1 MPDYNKTESI
11 YYYFRKSVLL
21 QIFTLI
27 IISQPLPAFAE
38 QSHELVITDKLD
50 HLNKRQLVT
59 ALFIAAPYTD
69 EFFVRCILVTRR
81 SSESEIIATRWLL
94 NGQQIPDEPQTQY
107 FKSTKI
113 YQAFESIGNGL
124 GTLIFYNIPP
134 SLNGTTVSCLA
145 KLSGSRE
152 ERLSPPSTILFEPPL
167 EAVGHLHLHLQAA
180 ESLYLLTDDATPALV
195 RRMMSFPSEKI
206 KIEAAWTAPFTFYPE
221 SLQYCTSVNGA
232 AESCQI
238 TPPEYSFEVSAADL
252 VCITQNLTVAA
263 KNWVGDRGVV
273 SSATLHLDDMERLP
287 VGIVTG
293 IEVDEEKGTLY
304 RASVDLPDTIVDKVR
319 AILLVRCPHET
330 SDIDTGTLKHI
341 PSVSLS
347 GDGWAVITA
356 KDYVSLSQYNVVL
369 IYGEESTTS
378 EPVITETEQ
387 MTRNLSFSGYN
398 SRGSDSNLDI
408 IFYSFD
414 SFDSQRTMNSGIN
427 TIPVYHYIFMLAA
440 GISAFMK

>member
-21 QIFTLI
+21 STLTLTV
-27 IISQPLPAFAE
+27 ISQPLPTFAK
-38 QSHELVITDKLD
+38 QSHELVIRDQTSHLD
-50 HLNKRQLVT
+50 KRQLMTYPITNVI
-59 ALFIAAPYTD
+59 AVPYMNELILRCLFNHSYGQ
-69 EFFVRCILVTRR
+69 R
-81 SSESEIIATRWLL
+81 IIATHWLL
-94 NGQQIPDEPQTQY
+94 NGQQIPDEPQTQD
-107 FKSTKI
+107 FKSAKI
-113 YQAFESIGNGL
+113 FQLFENLGSGL
-124 GTLIFYNIPP
+124 GTLVFYNPP
-134 SLNGTTVSCLA
+134 PDLNGTNVSCLA
-145 KLSGSRE
+145 ELSGSRE

-167 EAVGHLHLHLQAA
+167 ESVDHLHLQAA

-263 KNWVGDRGVV
+263 KNWAGDRSVA
-273 SSATLHLDDMERLP
+273 SSATLHLDDMARLP
-287 VGIVTG
+287 VGIITG
-293 IEVDEEKGTLY
+293 RGVDEEKDTLNY
-304 RASVDLPDTIVDKVR
+304 ALVDLPKTIVNRLR

-330 SDIDTGTLKHI
+330 SDINTGTLKHI
-341 PSVSLS
+341 PSVSLHA
-347 GDGWAVITA
+347 DGWVMITA
-356 KDYVSLSQYNVVL
+356 KDYVPISQYNVVL
-369 IYGEESTTS
+369 IYGEEPTTS

-387 MTRNLSFSGYN
+387 MTTNLPFSGYN
-398 SRGSDSNLDI
+398 FRGSVSNPDV

-414 SFDSQRTMNSGIN
+414 SFDSQSPMNSGIN